1 MYTVKVYNKE
11 HLFDVMHYNAFQN
24 ALADISNK
32 KVFETIPKE
41 LIDSLGNPG
50 IYYGSWDEEN
60 DIADD
65 FEFRYENGVTA
76 YVGETYTVDSLRRK
90 ENIIYE

>member
-32 KVFETIPKE
+32 KVFETIPE
-41 LIDSLGNPG
+41 EFLDSLGNPN
-50 IYYGSWDEEN
+50 ICFSSWDEKN
-60 DIADD
+60 NVADD
-65 FEFRYENGVTA
+65 FEFRFENGVIV
-76 YVGETYTVDSLRRK
+76 YIGKTYTKD
-90 ENIIYE
+90 

>member
-1 MYTVKVYNKE
+1 MYTVKVYKE
-11 HLFDVMHYNAFQN
+11 KQIIDVMHYRSFQN
-24 ALADISNK
+24 ALADISEK
-32 KVFETIPKE
+32 KVFETTPKE

-60 DIADD
+60 NIADD
-65 FEFRYENGVTA
+65 FEFRYENGVTV

-90 ENIIYE
+90 EKL